1 MNSPCTEEPDK
12 YRGALKNALVPLTNQ
27 TERMIAFLGVL
38 GRFLCADGYGI
49 PIVVGGSA
57 VEIYTRGLYTSQ
69 DIDLK
74 ADMAATLR
82 ILDAMGFVN
91 QGRNLMYSEE
101 FDLLVDWQGAD
112 LEEGPD
118 ARERSLVVT
127 SADGTPMLRLIN
139 IADLVIDRLEAYKF
153 GKDLDSLAWARV
165 LLTLAE
171 QNHLPLN
178 EELLRER
185 AASTDVTDV
194 LEEIWN
200 SESPSNNCA
209 P

>member
-1 MNSPCTEEPDK
+1 MKIGMRDNK
-12 YRGALKNALVPLTNQ
+12 YYDALKGKMAQLTDP
-27 TERMIAFLGVL
+27 TERTIAFLGVL
-38 GRFLCADGYGI
+38 GRFLLDEGREL
-49 PIVVGGSA
+49 PIVVGDSA
-57 VEIYTRGLYTSQ
+57 VKLYTHGTYTSR

-74 ADMAATLR
+74 SDLEAMRR
-82 ILDAMGFVN
+82 ILTDMGFVN

-101 FDLLVDWQGAD
+101 FDLLVDWQGAA
-112 LEEGPD
+112 LEEGTD
-118 ARERSLVVT
+118 AGKRSLVVT

-153 GKDLDSLAWARV
+153 GKDIDALGWARV
-165 LLTLAE
+165 LLSLTE
-171 QNHLPLN
+171 HNHLLLD

-185 AASTDVTDV
+185 ADATDVADL

-200 SESPSNNCA
+200 SKSPSSNCA